1 LAIGRFVPEP
11 FEIAGRT
18 ITPQNLYIGLF
29 VIGTSESYYER
40 QVRGRCNGSVRG
52 AKHREAQW
60 PCSAQLSAVLFAE
73 TARSVRTCERGS
85 AMIIKHLCRRDRER
99 ALTCTG
105 LPLLWWSAPLST
117 FFWLVGSSGCLVG
130 AHAGLLEPGV
140 EACVSFLY
148 FFGHY
153 RSCLPLPAIL
163 IGPP

>member
-1 LAIGRFVPEP
+1 MLLTYSRYFSANYAILIALLGVYSLISNVLLLFSMAFLIGGFLAIGRFVPEP

-60 PCSAQLSAVLFAE
+60 SCSAQLSAVLFAE

-99 ALTCTG
+99 ALT
-105 LPLLWWSAPLST
+105 
-117 FFWLVGSSGCLVG
+117 
-130 AHAGLLEPGV
+130 
-140 EACVSFLY
+140 
-148 FFGHY
+148 
-153 RSCLPLPAIL
+153 
-163 IGPP
+163 